1 MQGVTTWKKHL
12 TDIQC
17 KIAIDEI
24 GVAFLMPVN
33 ASIQDLVL
41 QFPRA
46 DVTLLAR
53 QSQQEFSIGQCSI
66 EGQGQEILVCGKN
79 KFVTSTDPSFFEAKP
94 GLFDGYRHITHEVEL
109 RIPSSLLRTISVES
123 AAADVPEWSSDGL
136 IERK

>member
-79 KFVTSTDPSFFEAKP
+79 KFVTSTDPSFFRSETS
-94 GLFDGYRHITHEVEL
+94 IV
-109 RIPSSLLRTISVES
+109 
-123 AAADVPEWSSDGL
+123 
-136 IERK
+136 